1 MRIPGW
7 PALVALLALGAT
19 AAHAD
24 GPLPARAV
32 QNRTH
37 TQTHEF
43 TVAVGSL
50 PLDAFRKGVTLSGAY
65 TLHFTDLWA
74 WEAVQYTYS
83 YPISTDLEDE
93 LRAYDL
99 RPTPFE
105 RLESYV
111 ASNVV
116 LKPLYFKGAWLN
128 DHLTFGELLFL
139 AGGGYG
145 WLTRTARPMVDAGIA
160 TRIYATEWVSFRL
173 DVRGMSFF
181 NADDF
186 HNELWIG
193 LGVSL

>member
-1 MRIPGW
+1 MRNPGW
-7 PALVALLALGAT
+7 PATLATLALGA
-19 AAHAD
+19 ASARAEA
-24 GPLPARAV
+24 PLPARAV
-32 QNRTH
+32 QNRAH

-43 TVAVGSL
+43 TVAVGTL
-50 PLDAFRKGVTLSGAY
+50 PLDAFRKGLTLSGGY
-65 TLHFTDLWA
+65 TLHFSDRWA

-111 ASNVV
+111 ATNVV
-116 LKPLYFKGAWLN
+116 LKPLYFKGAWFN
-128 DHLTFGELLFL
+128 EHLTYGELLLL

-145 WLTRTARPMVDAGIA
+145 WLTRTQRPMVDVGVA
-160 TRIYATEWVSFRL
+160 TRVYATDWVSLRL
-173 DVRGMSFF
+173 DVRGLSFF
-181 NADDF
+181 NADDL

-193 LGVSL
+193 LGASL